1 MIPMMVN
8 GLKLETAAKGYVE
21 QKKQTVHRNQAETKT
36 DKTVVRRA
44 RGNNNSTG
52 NGENCNRH
60 RTEMTNESG
69 LEGMI
74 TMVCQATKSK
84 RA

>member
-1 MIPMMVN
+1 MTPMIGN
-8 GLKLETAAKGYVE
+8 GLKLEIAAKGYE
-21 QKKQTVHRNQAETKT
+21 ERKKQTVHRKQAETKT

-44 RGNNNSTG
+44 RENNNSTS
-52 NGENCNRH
+52 NHENCNRH
-60 RTEMTNESG
+60 RIAMTNESG

>member
-1 MIPMMVN
+1 MIPMMGN
-8 GLKLETAAKGYVE
+8 GLKLETAVKGYEE

-36 DKTVVRRA
+36 DKTVVMRA
-44 RGNNNSTG
+44 RENNNSTS
-52 NGENCNRH
+52 NHENCNRH
-60 RTEMTNESG
+60 RTAMTNENG

-74 TMVCQATKSK
+74 TMVCQATKLK

>member
-1 MIPMMVN
+1 MIPMMGN
-8 GLKLETAAKGYVE
+8 GLKLETAAKGYEE
-21 QKKQTVHRNQAETKT
+21 QKKQIVHRNQAETKT

-44 RGNNNSTG
+44 RENNNSTT
-52 NGENCNRH
+52 NHENCNRH
-60 RTEMTNESG
+60 RIAMTNENG